1 MRGPIIAMLACAL
14 TAAAQVPAPQLNLT
28 GNIGC
33 QGFPC
38 VNSGTTTLAFDANHT
53 MTAVETSAFSLK
65 VASSVSLTA
74 TRNLVYP
81 AGRFFVTVENATTGG
96 QSLQVIGASGTGVT
110 IPNGQTVSAWNDGTN
125 FVQVGALGIY
135 PASGIANSTGSAWGA
150 SYSTSGTGTALA
162 LAASP
167 ALTGTPT
174 APTASISTN
183 TTQIATT
190 AFVQAALSSVFP
202 SVYNCVFTSTAIS
215 AGSSVNCAG
224 SASGQPSSV
233 AIATWQGV
241 PASLTVVAPL
251 ILNTYMS
258 SGGAPAV
265 SVYNPTGSTITV
277 SATLNL
283 QVVYQ

>member
-1 MRGPIIAMLACAL
+1 MRKLLLLLFATSCV
-14 TAAAQVPAPQLNLT
+14 AQVPVPQLNLT

-38 VNSGTTTLAFDANHT
+38 VNSGAMVLAFDANHT
-53 MTAVETSAFSLK
+53 MTATETSAFSVK
-65 VASSVSLTA
+65 VTSSVSLTA

-96 QSLQVIGASGTGVT
+96 QALQVIGASGTGIT
-110 IPNGQTVSAWNDGTN
+110 IPNGQTVSVWNDGTN
-125 FVQVGALGIY
+125 FVQVGASGLY
-135 PASGIANSTGSAWGA
+135 PASGIANSTGSGWGT
-150 SYSTSGTGTALA
+150 SYSTTGTGTVVA

-174 APTASISTN
+174 APTASLGAN
-183 TTQIATT
+183 TTQVANT

-202 SVYNCVFTSTAIS
+202 SIYNCVFAATAIT
-215 AGSSVNCAG
+215 AGTSVNCTG
-224 SASGQPSSV
+224 SATGQASSV